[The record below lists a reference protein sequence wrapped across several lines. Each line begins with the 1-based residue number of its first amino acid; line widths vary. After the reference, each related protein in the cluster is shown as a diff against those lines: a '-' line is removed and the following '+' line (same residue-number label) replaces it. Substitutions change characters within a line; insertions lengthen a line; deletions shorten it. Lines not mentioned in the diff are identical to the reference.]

1 MTSIREIRSK
11 LDRLDHKQ
19 TPEINPVKL
28 MTDEELEARARE
40 ILRLPS
46 DTDHLDQTLVTKARR
61 VLSRRTG
68 T

>member
-1 MTSIREIRSK
+1 
-11 LDRLDHKQ
+11 
-19 TPEINPVKL
+19 

-46 DTDHLDQTLVTKARR
+46 DTDHLDQTLVARAR
-61 VLSRRTG
+61 HILAARAG